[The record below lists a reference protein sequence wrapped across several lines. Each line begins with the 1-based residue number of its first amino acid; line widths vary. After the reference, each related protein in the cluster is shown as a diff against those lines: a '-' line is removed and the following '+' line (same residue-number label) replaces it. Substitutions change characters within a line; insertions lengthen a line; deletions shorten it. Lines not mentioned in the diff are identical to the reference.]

1 MFSEHS
7 GLVTVWVSLIH
18 AGVYDAGQVPD
29 ISNLREMVEKVLSNP
44 EG

>member
-7 GLVTVWVSLIH
+7 GLVTVWVNLIR
-18 AGVYDAGQVPD
+18 AGVYDAGKIPE
-29 ISNLREMVEKVLSNP
+29 ISNLREMAEKVLSGA